1 MILAAAFWWMGLAV
15 IACCYWMTRDG
26 RGRHAAPRVR

>member
-15 IACCYWMTRDG
+15 IGLSWALSREHTGHPTR
-26 RGRHAAPRVR
+26 RA

>member
-15 IACCYWMTRDG
+15 IGASWIATRERRTHNSG
-26 RGRHAAPRVR
+26 RA